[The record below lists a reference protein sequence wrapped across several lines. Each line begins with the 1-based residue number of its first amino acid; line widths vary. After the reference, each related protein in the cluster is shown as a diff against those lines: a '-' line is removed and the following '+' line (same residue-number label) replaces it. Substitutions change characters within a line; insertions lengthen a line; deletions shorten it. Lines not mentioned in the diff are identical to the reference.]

1 MPVSSSRPMA
11 TPLYTAVAYTSDDAD
26 ALDAQYE
33 GQTHGY
39 TYAREGHPNASVLQQ
54 KIDWLEGAEGG
65 VLTGSGMAALGA
77 IYLGL
82 LKAGDH
88 IVAGDQLYGRNIRLL
103 TQELPR
109 FGITASLVD
118 PTDASMIEAAI
129 TENTKMILVEAVSNP
144 TLRIADMEGI
154 AKLAKERGVLLV
166 VDNTFTTPA
175 SYKPLEHG
183 ADITMHSVTKL
194 LSGHSDV
201 TLGYAASND
210 AEINRKMMD
219 AVVTWGMT
227 PAPFD
232 CWQAERGLHSFQI
245 RFEKAQQ
252 NARALADCLGD
263 LAGVETVLYPGRRD
277 HPDHNRAQ
285 AILGDNPGNMVSFR
299 INGGRKEAN
308 KLIRAAS
315 HIPFAPT
322 LGDIGTSISHSASS
336 SHRAM
341 SPSERA
347 ALGITEGF
355 FRISVGIED
364 TEQLIQEFTKA
375 VEASTS

>member
-1 MPVSSSRPMA
+1 MSEAHKSIVRRTALPSSVSDPLT
-11 TPLYTAVAYTSDDAD
+11 TPLYASVAYSSDDAD
-26 ALDAQYE
+26 ALDAQYD
-33 GQTHGY
+33 GKTHGY
-39 TYAREGHPNASVLQQ
+39 TYAREGHPNASVLAA
-54 KIDWLEGAEGG
+54 KIDWLEGAKGG
-65 VLTGSGMAALGA
+65 VLTSSGMAGLGA

-82 LKAGDH
+82 LNAGDH

-109 FGITASLVD
+109 FGISASLVD
-118 PTDASMIEAAI
+118 STDAKKIEGAI

-154 AKLAKERGVLLV
+154 AKAAKERGVLLV

-175 SYKPLEHG
+175 SYKPLENG
-183 ADITMHSVTKL
+183 ADITMNSVTKL
-194 LSGHSDV
+194 LAGHSDV

-210 AEINRKMMD
+210 EEINRKMMD
-219 AVVTWGMT
+219 AVVTWG
-227 PAPFD
+227 
-232 CWQAERGLHSFQI
+232 
-245 RFEKAQQ
+245 EKAQQ

-263 LAGVETVLYPGRRD
+263 LKNVEKVLYPGRRD

-285 AILGDNPGNMVSFR
+285 AILGENPGNMISFR
-299 INGGRKEAN
+299 INGGRAEAN
-308 KLIRAAS
+308 KLIHAAS

-322 LGDIGTSISHSASS
+322 LGDIGTTLSHSASS
-336 SHRAM
+336 SHRGMDPA
-341 SPSERA
+341 ERH

-364 TEQLIQEFTKA
+364 TDQLIREFTQA
-375 VEASTS
+375 VEACTS